1 MTSDHERFAT
11 WDGAYVLGA
20 LSAADRG
27 DYERHLDDCPLCRAA
42 VAELAP
48 TAGLLSR
55 LSPERARAIDGGDPQ
70 LRAAPTAPDPA
81 LRGRVVRTARRRRRR
96 TVALW
101 AGAAAAAL
109 LVIAVPSVLALTST
123 PADGG
128 GTVYALDDVAGA
140 PLEASVKLTPVEWGT
155 RIDLVCQY
163 TGEILDAPP
172 GGWPYALAVTDDS
185 GATTMLSTW
194 RAGPGSTTE
203 LSAGTDVS
211 ASRIDSIEI
220 RSVDGDRVVMRRVF
234 DSP

>member
-1 MTSDHERFAT
+1 MMSEHDRFAT

-20 LSAADRG
+20 LSAADRAE
-27 DYERHLDDCPLCRAA
+27 YERHLEDCGLCRTA

-55 LSPERARAIDGGDPQ
+55 LSPERARAIDGDEPA
-70 LRAAPTAPDPA
+70 LRAAPTSPDPA
-81 LRGRVVRTARRRRRR
+81 LLGRVVRTARRRWRRR
-96 TVALW
+96 AALW
-101 AGAAAAAL
+101 VGAVAAIL
-109 LVIAVPSVLALTST
+109 TVIAVPSVLALTST
-123 PADGG
+123 PTTTV

-140 PLEASVKLTPVEWGT
+140 PLEASVKLTPVAWGT

-163 TGEILDAPP
+163 TGEVLDAPP

-194 RAGPGSTTE
+194 RAGPGSKTE

-211 ASRIDSIEI
+211 ASQIDSIEI
-220 RSVDGDRVVMRRVF
+220 RTVDGDRVVMRRDF
-234 DSP
+234 SNP

>member
-1 MTSDHERFAT
+1 MNAAHERFAT

-20 LSAADRG
+20 LSAADRAE
-27 DYERHLDDCPLCRAA
+27 YERHLDGCALCRAA

-55 LSPERARAIDGGDPQ
+55 LSPERARAIDSTDPAPA
-70 LRAAPTAPDPA
+70 AAPMAPHPA
-81 LRGRVVRTARRRRRR
+81 LRGRLVRTARRRRRR

-109 LVIAVPSVLALTST
+109 LVIAVPSVLALTA
-123 PADGG
+123 PADDAG
-128 GTVYALDDVAGA
+128 GTVYALEDVAGA
-140 PLEASVKLTPVEWGT
+140 PLEASVKLTSVEWGT

-163 TGEILDAPP
+163 TGEVLDAPP
-172 GGWPYALAVTDDS
+172 GGWPYALAVTDDA

-203 LSAGTDVS
+203 LSAGTDVA
-211 ASRIDSIEI
+211 ASSIGSIEI
-220 RSVDGDRVVMRRVF
+220 RTLDGDRVVMRREF

>member
-20 LSAADRG
+20 LPAADRG
-27 DYERHLDDCPLCRAA
+27 EYERHLDECPLCRAA

-55 LSPERARAIDGGDPQ
+55 LSPERARAIDGADAQ
-70 LRAAPTAPDPA
+70 LRAAPTSPDPA
-81 LRGRVVRTARRRRRR
+81 LRGRIVRTARRRRRR
-96 TVALW
+96 VVAVW

-109 LVIAVPSVLALTST
+109 LIIAVPSVLALTST
-123 PADGG
+123 PTDGG
-128 GTVYALDDVAGA
+128 GAVYALNDVAGA

-163 TGEILDAPP
+163 TGEVLDAPP

-220 RSVDGDRVVMRRVF
+220 RTVDGDRVVMRRDF